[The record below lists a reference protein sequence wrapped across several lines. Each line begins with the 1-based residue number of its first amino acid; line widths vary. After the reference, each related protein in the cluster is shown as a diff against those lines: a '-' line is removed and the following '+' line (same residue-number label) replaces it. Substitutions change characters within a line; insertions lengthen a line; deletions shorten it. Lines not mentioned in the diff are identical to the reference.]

1 MAKAIFPGTFDPVH
15 NGHLDIVERAL
26 QFFDSVVI
34 AVAPSHSKGT
44 LFTLDER
51 MAMLREQT
59 ANLKGVGVA
68 SFSGLLVDFAR
79 SQGISVAI
87 RGVRA
92 VSDFD
97 YEFSMALMNRK
108 LSEGFE
114 SVFFIP
120 SGRYIFLNSTLIR
133 EVARFGGP
141 TDGLV
146 AEGVARRLREKFA
159 RGA

>member
-1 MAKAIFPGTFDPVH
+1 VTVARFP
-15 NGHLDIVERAL
+15 
-26 QFFDSVVI
+26 
-34 AVAPSHSKGT
+34 
-44 LFTLDER
+44 
-51 MAMLREQT
+51 
-59 ANLKGVGVA
+59 
-68 SFSGLLVDFAR
+68 GLLVDFAR
-79 SQGISVAI
+79 TQGISVVI

-114 SVFFIP
+114 TLLLIP
-120 SGRYIFLNSTLIR
+120 SGRYIFLNATLIR

-141 TDGLV
+141 TEGLV
-146 AEGVARRLREKFA
+146 PDGVARRLREKFA